1 MEGETDLVTELMDA
15 AWQRILQ
22 VMRDT
27 QSRLQLKETLCVG
40 QKYASDHPVITLS
53 ILLTT
58 TMCCVPIMCFVAFAV
73 GSALLTFATFLCIEG
88 FLLTCGCLV
97 LSGSLFVLGFLSIG
111 ICTFLGVSWFV
122 IGMSQ
127 RLLEIS
133 VTKLTEKFKS
143 YRAEARVL
151 DDIGAVNGECIKDSV
166 SEKND

>member
-1 MEGETDLVTELMDA
+1 MVLFEQTATMEGETDLVTELMDA
-15 AWQRILQ
+15 SWQRILQ

-88 FLLTCGCLV
+88 KVINSVALK
-97 LSGSLFVLGFLSIG
+97 SE
-111 ICTFLGVSWFV
+111 FV
-122 IGMSQ
+122 IGVQ
-127 RLLEIS
+127 CQKTAL
-133 VTKLTEKFKS
+133 
-143 YRAEARVL
+143 
-151 DDIGAVNGECIKDSV
+151 
-166 SEKND
+166 